1 METITEI
8 QQSVRPNI
16 VEPNIVQPNIVE
28 PNASVLVQL
37 QLQSTTVD
45 VDTQFDLLQQSL
57 TKFKTNLSDI
67 QQQLRVLEKTI
78 KMDKKKEQKETKE
91 QKESKPKELKQTKI
105 IGFDVQEKITDELS
119 TFMTLPLGSTTT
131 RNAVTAFITEYIR
144 SNKLQDMT
152 DRKRIHLNSELAT
165 VFNLTTADVMTYFK
179 LHNYISKLFL

>member
-8 QQSVRPNI
+8 QQSVQPNV
-16 VEPNIVQPNIVE
+16 VEPNT
-28 PNASVLVQL
+28 SVLVQL

-91 QKESKPKELKQTKI
+91 PKEPKVKQTKI

-152 DRKRIHLNSELAT
+152 DRKRIHLNAELAT